1 MSSPCGYDKNTGIF
15 TVKTPG
21 LYLFAITVTTA
32 TSSTTSVQIRV
43 DQQNKCHT
51 YSYHSSGRNEDTHT
65 CTTIQDLKVGQKVD
79 VYLRTGSLTYFFGE
93 AFPSNQFQGVLL
105 R

>member
-1 MSSPCGYDKNTGIF
+1 MSSPCGYDKNTGVF

-21 LYLFAITVTTA
+21 LYLFAITVSRRA
-32 TSSTTSVQIRV
+32 SSQTSVQIRV
-43 DQQNKCHT
+43 DQQNQCHT
-51 YSYHSSGRNEDTHT
+51 YHNDGTQDDTYT

-79 VYLRTGSLTYFFGE
+79 VYLRVGSLTYFWDY
-93 AFPSNQFQGVLL
+93 FPNNQFQGVLL

>member
-1 MSSPCGYDKNTGIF
+1 MSSPCGYDKNTGVF
-15 TVKTPG
+15 TVQTPG
-21 LYLFAITVTTA
+21 LYLFAITVSRNA
-32 TSSTTSVQIRV
+32 KSQTSVQIRV

-51 YSYHSSGRNEDTHT
+51 FHSSSGSDTHT

-79 VYLRTGSLTYFFGE
+79 VYLREGSLTFFWNS
-93 AFPSNQFQGVLL
+93 FPSNQFQGVLL